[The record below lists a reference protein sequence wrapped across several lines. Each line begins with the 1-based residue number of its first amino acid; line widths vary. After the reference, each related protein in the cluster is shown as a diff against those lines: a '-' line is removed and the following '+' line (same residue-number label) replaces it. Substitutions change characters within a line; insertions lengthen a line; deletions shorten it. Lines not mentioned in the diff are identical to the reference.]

1 MAYHFTGIPPEDV
14 LSLALSNPALTD
26 VKIWL
31 NQHSVKVNSCI
42 LSLALP
48 WLKDILRSEETKE
61 NSEIILETSQ
71 DISSPDAV
79 LNSLITLM
87 HFGFLKTKFSKEVI
101 VLCQILGMNNVHVE
115 KELTLID
122 QDVDREVAL
131 ETALELSTD
140 VTCDNTAV
148 DHDMNSDGDEEPAIS
163 VKTSDSPKKKPKRIF
178 TANLSV
184 EDLTCNV
191 CQKTFNA
198 PYKLKIHSLIHSD
211 KFPFF
216 CSFCNKGFNN
226 KYKMKGHEKRHHG
239 SGGISSMTSISSW
252 SENQTKLEY
261 SCEKCRAAFDTKK
274 ARREHIQAAHPLMY
288 ISSHS
293 CPLCQKVF
301 KGLKGLNNHISN
313 ASCQKNRRNQM
324 NAAEGCKSFKCD
336 KCNCVCSSRKSL
348 NCHYRQVHL
357 EGSELPF
364 KCATCS
370 RSFLKQSYLEEHQN
384 RFHSLIKPVS
394 YLFLDFQIG
403 MYSILITY
411 FSLSSLRACFVLKDV
426 LLSKIWIDI

>member
-14 LSLALSNPALTD
+14 LSLALNNPALTN

-31 NQHSVKVNSCI
+31 NRHSVNVNSCI

-48 WLKDILRSEETKE
+48 WLRNTLRSEDNTE
-61 NSEIILETSQ
+61 NSEILLETSQ
-71 DISSPDAV
+71 EISSPDEV
-79 LNSLITLM
+79 LNSLITLI
-87 HFGFLKTKFSKEVI
+87 HFGFLKTNFSKEV
-101 VLCQILGMNNVHVE
+101 VLLCQILGMNNVHVE
-115 KELTLID
+115 KELTTLIE

-140 VTCDNTAV
+140 VTCD
-148 DHDMNSDGDEEPAIS
+148 MNSDDDEEEPAATF
-163 VKTSDSPKKKPKRIF
+163 VNTTDSPKKKSKRIF

-184 EDLTCNV
+184 EDLTCSV

-198 PYKLKIHSLIHSD
+198 PYKLKIHSLIHSE

-216 CSFCNKGFNN
+216 CSFCSKGFNN

-239 SGGISSMTSISSW
+239 SGGISSMTSASSW
-252 SENQTKLEY
+252 PENQKLAY

-274 ARREHIQAAHPLMY
+274 ARREHIQAAHPLMH

-394 YLFLDFQIG
+394 FNITLPQKKLIEVFLD
-403 MYSILITY
+403 ILI
-411 FSLSSLRACFVLKDV
+411 K
-426 LLSKIWIDI
+426 